1 MKPEQD
7 SYPVFEA
14 NQVLTSRHLN
24 DGFNYLDQQERRT
37 RARLIGIGIACGL
50 EVRPSVGG
58 TTIEVGKGCGVT
70 SQGYLIAEPETLN
83 LVAYRAGYRLPD
95 ALDDPTFKDAGGQQY
110 PLWELFPAG
119 EPDTVGLGSSAGFLD
134 DKVLLLYL
142 ELKQQ
147 GLRNCSPNNCDDKG
161 SEVVATVRRLLIRRE
176 HLDAVIAAAG
186 KLSAGLGSRELVD
199 RQLAQLGLPDLRLP
213 RFVFPNANSVA
224 SSDVLLAFL
233 NVFRENR
240 LVEETGKALTAAYRA
255 FKPLLQEDYPDEP
268 FGDLQAKFGFLDQT
282 LVAGTAN
289 SRQVRFL
296 QYYYDLF
303 DDLLR
308 AYDEFRWQA
317 AGLLCACCPPADLFP
332 RHLMLGPLNAG
343 QQSSAGLYRQEWL
356 ASPLLS
362 ACAEEGRAVRL
373 MFQRLVEMLRS
384 FTETPQLAAGTKKI
398 IDGLDPEIRVTPS
411 VRGSA
416 PLAGRAIP
424 YYYRHTGKPPLY
436 QLWNGER
443 TRRHRANQNLGY
455 RAYEYQPA
463 PPPFVSEPLSYDLE
477 AYDFLRIEGHLGK
490 PYRTVTRTLLQLK
503 QLYRLPIAIVALR
516 TGVYD
521 DGQTVDLSRESCRFQ
536 DLEGLY
542 DALREQLLSSLA
554 EGVRYLYGIPLDG
567 DEVTK
572 ATMGL
577 PGGTPKLALLQ
588 AYAPSFKHAA
598 GTVGAWYENY
608 LGLFQSR
615 PYIDVDQNAIDAN
628 AVLRVYC
635 ELFVGTGDFPLPSRY
650 FAHVVSV
657 YYLSRLSE
665 ILPASLNALAYADF
679 ENKCQDLLGLIRF
692 FRSDAANA
700 IAKELQA
707 FIPQE
712 ELIDHFDQVLYACP
726 LGPVKSVHD
735 EYLNRIR
742 ALKKR
747 QFLVHFLEDHPGVE
761 HKAGVPFGGTFVIV
775 YHGAPPL
782 SKPVNALADVGT
794 RALGEAAPAL
804 AVDIPVA
811 TGSVSQELA
820 EAITRISSNENL
832 ASNPD
837 VHLLLGSL
845 LGNKVA
851 DDSRVPS
858 VKDKLRSLLTAAVE
872 ELPAGAVIAD
882 FYLPYLCCSDCSPVQ
897 FVIPQ
902 IPPNFSVTLGCTN
915 PAGYAKVAVKPK
927 GGFPPYTV
935 KLDDENYQGLNSK
948 LLLQAGSHTLLIRDS
963 EGTESAPQT
972 VLVPPH
978 LALGEPA
985 YTCSEDYSSYQASLA
1000 IRGGHPPYRVNGQ
1013 AIDGNT
1019 YTTEA
1024 IANGTAVEL
1033 EVLDSRECSARATFT
1048 HTCVRPCDFTLS
1060 FGCTDAE
1067 GFASAVVTPTG
1078 GLPPYTLKID
1088 DGAYQA
1094 LPEVL
1099 AMSAGEHTLT
1109 LRDVDGRDSPTR
1121 TVSVAQQLSLGEPA
1135 FVCSEDGGTYTAT
1148 LTCSGG
1154 TPPYTVNGQTIAG
1167 KEPIFTTQPI
1177 GSGTSGEVEVVDS
1190 RDCSAKVAFT
1200 HTCKKPCDLPC
1211 AGISLRRGY
1220 RLWLPEPDPDRPYT
1234 SFGVEVPAF
1243 SFEFPAGD
1251 SVELSEKVTEIMQVD
1266 DVAQLNEKFADVVEG
1281 WLGRI
1286 NKLIIEIT
1294 GKPDWLRLSY
1304 KPDLPGFLGTLWIE
1318 YFECLKFDFRIQS
1331 FFRRLE
1337 LSESLEA
1344 VYTPEGSQVMAS
1356 GADKRVAIPAFDGS
1370 RFDKCNPENPP
1381 ERLCAAKLDL
1391 SLSIDVS
1398 IDGRGAALTVVA
1410 VGEDRP
1416 LSYLWEVEDGQ
1427 PALANGESGWFD
1439 FANDDAI
1446 SKRVRVTAFT
1456 RAGCRVTSE
1465 RTISF
1470 KDET

>member
-37 RARLIGIGIACGL
+37 RARLVGIGVACGL
-50 EVRPSVGG
+50 EVTPGVGG
-58 TTIEVGKGCGVT
+58 ATIEVGKGCGVT
-70 SQGYLIAEPETLN
+70 SQGYLIVEPETLS

-95 ALDDPTFKDAGGQQY
+95 ALDYPTFRDAGGQQY

-119 EPDTVGLGSSAGFLD
+119 EPDTVGLGSIAGFLD
-134 DKVLLLYL
+134 DKALVLFL

-176 HLDAVIAAAG
+176 HLDAVIAEAG
-186 KLSAGLGSRELVD
+186 KLGDGLGSRDLEDL
-199 RQLAQLGLPDLRLP
+199 QLMQIGLPDLRLP
-213 RFVFPNANSVA
+213 RLLFPNANSLA
-224 SSDVLLAFL
+224 SSDVLVAFL
-233 NVFRENR
+233 NVFRDNR
-240 LVEETGKALTAAYRA
+240 LVRETGKALTAAYRA

-268 FGDLQAKFGFLDQT
+268 FGDFLAKFGFLDQT
-282 LVAGTAN
+282 LVAGTTTSKQA
-289 SRQVRFL
+289 RFL

-317 AGLLCACCPPADLFP
+317 AGLLCACCPSVDLFP

-343 QQSSAGLYRQEWL
+343 QQSQAGIYRQGWL
-356 ASPLLS
+356 ASPALS
-362 ACAEEGRAVRL
+362 ACAEKGRSVRL
-373 MFQRLVEMLRS
+373 MFQRLVEMARS
-384 FTETPQLAAGTKKI
+384 FTEAPQLAAGMKKI
-398 IDGLDPEIRVTPS
+398 IDGIDPEIRITPS
-411 VRGSA
+411 LRGGE

-424 YYYRHTGKPPLY
+424 HYYRYTGKPPLY

-463 PPPFVSEPLSYDLE
+463 PPPFVSDPLSYDLE

-521 DGQTVDLSRESCRFQ
+521 EGQSVDLSRESCRFQ
-536 DLEGLY
+536 DLEGLF

-554 EGVRYLYGIPLDG
+554 EGVRYLYGIAMDG
-567 DEVTK
+567 EETAK
-572 ATMGL
+572 GL

-588 AYAPSFKHAA
+588 AYAPTFKHAA
-598 GTVGAWYENY
+598 STVGAWYENY
-608 LGLFQSR
+608 LALFQSR

-657 YYLSRLSE
+657 YYLSKLSE

-692 FRSDAANA
+692 FRSDASNA

-747 QFLVHFLEDHPGVE
+747 QFLVHFIEDHPGIE

-775 YHGAPPL
+775 YHGAPPV
-782 SKPVNALADVGT
+782 SKLVNASEDVAT

-804 AVDIPVA
+804 AVDRRMA
-811 TGSVSQELA
+811 ASSVSQELA

-845 LGNKVA
+845 LGNPVA
-851 DDSRVPS
+851 DDSRVLS
-858 VKDKLRSLLTAAVE
+858 AKDKLRALLTAAVE
-872 ELPAGAVIAD
+872 ELPVGAVIAD

-897 FVIPQ
+897 FVIPP
-902 IPPNFSVTLGCTN
+902 IPPNFSVTVGCTN

-935 KLDDENYQGLNSK
+935 KLDDENHQALNNK
-948 LLLQAGSHTLLIRDS
+948 LLLPAGSHTLLIRDS

-972 VLVPPH
+972 VIVPSH
-978 LALGEPA
+978 LSLGEPA
-985 YTCSEDYSSYQASLA
+985 YTCSEDYSRYQASIA

-1013 AIDGNT
+1013 AIDGNQH
-1019 YTTEA
+1019 TTETV
-1024 IANGTAVEL
+1024 ANGTAVEL
-1033 EVLDSRECSARATFT
+1033 EVLDSHDCSARTTFT
-1048 HTCVRPCDFTLS
+1048 HTCVRPCNFTLS
-1060 FGCTDAE
+1060 LGCTDAE

-1088 DGAYQA
+1088 GGDYQA

-1109 LRDVDGRDSPTR
+1109 LRDVDGRESPAQ

-1148 LTCSGG
+1148 LACAGG
-1154 TPPYTVNGQTIAG
+1154 TPPYTVNGQSMAG
-1167 KEPIFTTQPI
+1167 TKPIYTTEPV

-1190 RDCSAKVAFT
+1190 RGCSARVTFT
-1200 HTCKKPCDLPC
+1200 HTCKIPCDLPC

-1220 RLWLPEPDPDRPYT
+1220 RLWLPDPDPDRPYT
-1234 SFGVEVPAF
+1234 GFGVEVPAF

-1251 SVELSEKVTEIMQVD
+1251 SVDLSEKVTEIMRVD
-1266 DVAQLNEKFADVVEG
+1266 EVAQLNEKFADVVEG

-1286 NKLIIEIT
+1286 NTLIVEVT

-1304 KPDLPGFLGTLWIE
+1304 RPDLPGFLGILWIE

-1337 LSESLEA
+1337 LSESLDA
-1344 VYTPEGSQVMAS
+1344 VYTPVASEVMVS
-1356 GADKRVAIPAFDGS
+1356 GADQRVAIPAFDGS

-1416 LSYLWEVEDGQ
+1416 ISYLWEVEDGQ

-1439 FANDDAI
+1439 FADDEAS

-1456 RAGCRVTSE
+1456 RAGCRVSSE
-1465 RTISF
+1465 RTVSF